1 MGKQKEN
8 RTYQKRVYK
17 HTPQKYYIK
26 DDPNV
31 VRKEKVL
38 EWLARII
45 AMLFYPIY
53 MIMVGFNKLVKYVKS
68 KDWKSVLNIR
78 EVSAFKASKKQNSSP
93 YYKKVSSNSKNS
105 SKKSA
110 ATTKGFTF
118 NFLGDDFQA
127 RISELVNKCSE
138 LFSAHKTIAISA
150 LAGIVVLAGGG
161 YAWTQIHKAPMLDLA
176 TGEAHHVSV
185 SNKTV
190 ALEPLSEKP
199 YIENLSFSSLESYQ
213 VIANGKVLTNF
224 RTEAEANQLL
234 DELKKMYTSNAAVE
248 ILEAYFNEDVKVSRG
263 YINITKFSG
272 YDELESAL
280 AFIIKGTKEEKLH
293 EVKKGE
299 NYWVIA
305 NYYGINPSDLEK
317 ANPNVKPET
326 LQIGQM
332 ISLVVPRP
340 LISVCTVEKAAYN
353 TEMPF
358 DVKYEE
364 TSSLYKEET
373 KTKVKGVL
381 GEKAVVAKIIRQNGR
396 EIDRTIIE
404 ETVVSEPV
412 DKVVYK
418 GTKNPPPKMGTGV
431 LSKPTSRGVI
441 TSGFGW
447 RWGRRHEGID
457 IGLPVGSDVKAA
469 DGGVVTL
476 ATYSSSYGNYIIID
490 HGGNMSTVYAH
501 NSKLLV
507 KKGEKVYK
515 GQVIA
520 KSGNTGRSTGPHLH
534 FEVRKNGVPQNP
546 TNYVSY

>member
-26 DDPNV
+26 GDQKV

-38 EWLARII
+38 EWLVRII
-45 AMLFYPIY
+45 AMLFYPVY
-53 MIMVGFNKLVKYVKS
+53 MLMVGFNKLVKYVKS
-68 KDWKSVLNIR
+68 KDLKSVLNI
-78 EVSAFKASKKQNSSP
+78 KALSTSKKQNTNP
-93 YYKKVSSNSKNS
+93 YSKKAS
-105 SKKSA
+105 SKSKKGTKKLTSA
-110 ATTKGFTF
+110 PKGISF
-118 NFLGDDFQA
+118 NFLGDDFKD
-127 RISELVNKCSE
+127 RISAFVVKYLE
-138 LFSAHKTIAISA
+138 LFNTHKIIGISV

-161 YAWTQIHKAPMLDLA
+161 YAWTHIHKAPTIDLA
-176 TGEAHHVSV
+176 TGEAHYISV
-185 SNKTV
+185 SNKT
-190 ALEPLSEKP
+190 ASLEPLLEKP
-199 YIENLSFSSLESYQ
+199 YIENLGFASLESYQ
-213 VIANGKVLTNF
+213 VKANGKVLSNF
-224 RTEAEANQLL
+224 KTESEANQLL
-234 DELKKMYTSNAAVE
+234 EELKNMYTSNAAVE
-248 ILEAYFNEDVKVSRG
+248 ILEAYFNEEVEVRKGYVNISRFG
-263 YINITKFSG
+263 G

-280 AFIIKGTKEEKLH
+280 AFIVKGTKEEKLH
-293 EVKKGE
+293 EVQKGE

-317 ANPNVKPET
+317 ANPDVKPET
-326 LQIGQM
+326 LQIGQK

-340 LISVCTVEKAAYN
+340 LISVCTIEQAAYN

-358 DVKYEE
+358 NVTYEE

-381 GEKAVVAKIIRQNGR
+381 GEKAVVAKITRQNGR
-396 EIDRTIIE
+396 EIGRIIVE
-404 ETVVSEPV
+404 ESVVSEPV

-418 GTKNPPPKMGTGV
+418 GTKDPPPKMGTGV
-431 LSKPTSRGVI
+431 LAKPTSRGAV
-441 TSGFGW
+441 TSEFGW
-447 RWGRRHEGID
+447 RWGKRHEGID

-476 ATYSSSYGNYIIID
+476 AAYSSSYGNYVIID
-490 HGGNMSTVYAH
+490 HGGNMSTLYAH

-507 KKGEKVYK
+507 KKGDKVYK
-515 GQVIA
+515 GQIIA

-546 TNYVSY
+546 LSLIHI